1 MGRLLRDAQDG
12 AVQLVDEVRRRGL
25 LAELARRPDGLS
37 AKGALAILDDASA
50 AAPAESSGFEL
61 VPSAIAMDVA

>member
-1 MGRLLRDAQDG
+1 MWG
-12 AVQLVDEVRRRGL
+12 AYNSWLDFLAAGKRRRGL